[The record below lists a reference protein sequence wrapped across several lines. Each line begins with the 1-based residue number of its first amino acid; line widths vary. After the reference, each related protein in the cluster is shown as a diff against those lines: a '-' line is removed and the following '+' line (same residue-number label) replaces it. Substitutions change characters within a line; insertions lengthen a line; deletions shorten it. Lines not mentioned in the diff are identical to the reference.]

1 MDDTAHASRS
11 PNNGRPAAP
20 PDDGGGAFWSYAPWI
35 AVLAVI
41 AIVAAAWSLLPLQQ
55 WLESFSQWVRS
66 FGAAGALAFGLAYV
80 VATLLLVPGAAMTI
94 AGGIAFGWWSAPLV
108 LVSAT
113 IGATLAF
120 LTSRYFIHGRVCK
133 LIQKRPRMNA
143 IVEAVDEEGWVAL
156 ALMRLSPV
164 IPFNVQNYLLGVT
177 NVAVPTYFAS
187 TFAGMLPGTLV
198 GTYIGVLGRTASEG
212 ETSVLHW
219 VFLGFGLAA
228 TVLVVVLIS
237 RKAREKL
244 SAKGVGDAT

>member
-1 MDDTAHASRS
+1 MDDTAQAKRS
-11 PNNGRPAAP
+11 TQSARPAQNADRP
-20 PDDGGGAFWSYAPWI
+20 ANALWTYAPWI
-35 AVLAVI
+35 AVVAVV
-41 AIVAAAWSLLPLQQ
+41 AVVAAAWSFLPLQQ
-55 WLESFSQWVRS
+55 WLESLSQWVRS
-66 FGAAGALAFGLAYV
+66 FGAAGVLAFALAYV
-80 VATLLLVPGAAMTI
+80 IATLLLVPGAAMTI

-120 LTSRYFIHGRVCK
+120 LTSRYFVHERVCR
-133 LIQKRPRMNA
+133 LIHTRPRMKA
-143 IVEAVDEEGWVAL
+143 VVDAVDEEGWVAL

-177 NVAVPTYFAS
+177 NVRVRTYFAS
-187 TFAGMLPGTLV
+187 TFAGMLPGTLLS
-198 GTYIGVLGRTASEG
+198 TYIGVLGRTAGDG

-244 SAKGVGDAT
+244 TAKGVGNAS